1 MEDNKCF
8 VNPYN
13 FISLPNKKASAYT
26 DKDKHYGVIHYS
38 ITTKTP
44 LFIPNSSNDNAF
56 VCKESGHKSYDFF
69 SYTDLS
75 NENNVSGKYQ
85 EPVVPGSEMRG
96 LVRNVYETLTDSCMG
111 ILNDDYPVK
120 RIGVAFEP
128 GLLHIEEDGSLSLL
142 KADSFRIDD
151 DIYKPK
157 KIDKYKDGDLIY
169 FDTPKP
175 EGKVNGKIHSFDKN
189 KNNFNDHG
197 YVLKWGFFINRRM
210 KNAKNNYHA
219 FKLSG
224 GIVRNGLS
232 KNEIKNKM
240 NSIVTSYLEQPT
252 VKPDDAKAYE
262 AYKEQFELFLEGK
275 IEKYFPVNYSDK
287 VKGLLSITPA
297 TFSKEVSSKSVA
309 DYAGVF
315 APCEDEFC
323 PACDLFGKIGDNAKG
338 SRIRFS
344 DMYVE
349 KHDSNRSYY
358 VKDSVTI
365 ANLSSPKISNVDFY
379 LERPKNATFWTYDYY
394 VSSNNKVYAYT
405 GILRGRK
412 YYWHHHPEKVSFN
425 NVGRTKLNKTIRPVK
440 EGITFN
446 GELYFDGI
454 SRKQLNQ
461 LIYILN
467 TGKDGL
473 GYKLGMG
480 KPLGLGSVTCKVNA
494 VEERKIM
501 LKQSKVSYDV
511 ASYDYSNIT
520 YGNVGFSASVQK
532 EFEKIAGLNSVPKK
546 YDICYPKTTS
556 DYDHGFEWFQNNHG
570 GRSIPDSRKEMK
582 IKSALPKILDNDISL
597 PKTKMESRNN
607 NNSRNNNS
615 RINNFHDNGNRKRKN
630 WNN

>member
-1 MEDNKCF
+1 MKDNSRF

-13 FISLPNKKASAYT
+13 FISLPNKKAKAYL
-26 DKDKHYGVIHYS
+26 DEDKHYGVIHYS

-56 VCKESGHKSYDFF
+56 GCKETDHKSYDFF

-75 NENNVSGKYQ
+75 NEKNVSGKYQ

-96 LVRNVYETLTDSCMG
+96 LIRNVYETLTDSCMG

-120 RIGVAFEP
+120 RISVAFNP
-128 GLLHIEEDGSLSLL
+128 GLLRIEEDGSLSLL

-151 DIYKPK
+151 DIYNPK
-157 KIDKYKDGDLIY
+157 KIDRYKDGDLIY

-224 GIVRNGLS
+224 DIVRNGLS

-262 AYKEQFELFLEGK
+262 AYKKQFELFLEGK
-275 IEKYFPVNYSDK
+275 REKYFPVNYSDK

-315 APCEDEFC
+315 APCKDSLC

-349 KHDSNRSYY
+349 KHDSNKSYY
-358 VKDSVTI
+358 VKDFVTI
-365 ANLSSPKISNVDFY
+365 DNLSSPKISNVDFY

-394 VSSNNKVYAYT
+394 VSNNKVYAYT

-412 YYWHHHPEKVSFN
+412 YYWHHHPESVRFN
-425 NVGRTKLNKTIRPVK
+425 SNVEKTKLNKTIRPVK
-440 EGITFN
+440 EGVIFK

-454 SRKQLNQ
+454 SKKQLNQ

-473 GYKLGMG
+473 GLKLGMG
-480 KPLGLGSVTCKVNA
+480 KPLGLGIVTCSVSS
-494 VEERKIM
+494 VEERKIV
-501 LKQSKVSYDV
+501 LEDSQLNYGVS
-511 ASYDYSNIT
+511 SYDYSNVT
-520 YGNVGFSASVQK
+520 YESAGLSLYVKK
-532 EFEKIAGLNSVPKK
+532 EFEKIAGLKAVPKQ
-546 YDICYPKTTS
+546 YEICYPKTTS
-556 DYDHGFEWFQNNHG
+556 DNDHGFEWFQTNHNSKIA
-570 GRSIPDSRKEMK
+570 RSREEMK
-582 IKSALPKILDNDISL
+582 IKLALPKILDNDISL
-597 PKTKMESRNN
+597 PQTKVERKNR
-607 NNSRNNNS
+607 NNSRNNN
-615 RINNFHDNGNRKRKN
+615 FHNNGNRKYKN

>member
-1 MEDNKCF
+1 MTDSNRF

-13 FISLPNKKASAYT
+13 FISLPNKKAKAYL
-26 DKDKHYGVIHYS
+26 DEDKHYGVIHYS

-56 VCKESGHKSYDFF
+56 GCKEADHKSYDFF

-75 NENNVSGKYQ
+75 NEKNVSGKYQ

-96 LVRNVYETLTDSCMG
+96 LIRNVYETLTDSCMG

-120 RIGVAFEP
+120 RISVAFNP
-128 GLLHIEEDGSLSLL
+128 GLLRIEEDGSLSLL

-151 DIYKPK
+151 DIYNPK
-157 KIDKYKDGDLIY
+157 KIDRYKDGDLIY

-224 GIVRNGLS
+224 DIVRNGLS

-262 AYKEQFELFLEGK
+262 AYKKQFELFLEGK
-275 IEKYFPVNYSDK
+275 REKYFPVNYSDK

-315 APCEDEFC
+315 APCKDSLC

-349 KHDSNRSYY
+349 KHDSNKSYY
-358 VKDSVTI
+358 VKDFVTI
-365 ANLSSPKISNVDFY
+365 DNLSSPKISNVDFY

-394 VSSNNKVYAYT
+394 VSNNKVYAYT

-412 YYWHHHPEKVSFN
+412 YYWHHHPESVRFN
-425 NVGRTKLNKTIRPVK
+425 SNVEKTKLNKTIRPVK
-440 EGITFN
+440 EGVIFK

-454 SRKQLNQ
+454 SKKQLNQ

-473 GYKLGMG
+473 GLKLGMG
-480 KPLGLGSVTCKVNA
+480 KPLGLGSVTCSVSS
-494 VEERKIM
+494 VEERKIV
-501 LKQSKVSYDV
+501 LEDSQLNYGVS
-511 ASYDYSNIT
+511 SYDYSNVT
-520 YGNVGFSASVQK
+520 YESAGLSLYVKK
-532 EFEKIAGLNSVPKK
+532 EFEKIAGLKAVPKQ
-546 YDICYPKTTS
+546 YEICYPKTTS
-556 DYDHGFEWFQNNHG
+556 DNDHGFEWFQTNHNSKIA
-570 GRSIPDSRKEMK
+570 RSREEMK
-582 IKSALPKILDNDISL
+582 IKLALPKILDNDISL
-597 PKTKMESRNN
+597 PQTKVERKNR
-607 NNSRNNNS
+607 NNSRNNN
-615 RINNFHDNGNRKRKN
+615 FHNNGNRKYKN

>member
-1 MEDNKCF
+1 MADSNRF

-13 FISLPNKKASAYT
+13 FISLPNKKAKAYL
-26 DKDKHYGVIHYS
+26 DEDKHYGVIHYS

-56 VCKESGHKSYDFF
+56 GCKEADHKSYDFF

-75 NENNVSGKYQ
+75 NEKNVSGKYQ

-96 LVRNVYETLTDSCMG
+96 LIRNVYETLTDSCMG

-120 RIGVAFEP
+120 RISVAFNP
-128 GLLHIEEDGSLSLL
+128 GLLRIEEDGSLSLL

-151 DIYKPK
+151 DIYNPK
-157 KIDKYKDGDLIY
+157 KIDRYKDGDLIY

-224 GIVRNGLS
+224 DIVRNGLS

-240 NSIVTSYLEQPT
+240 NSIVTSYSEQPT

-262 AYKEQFELFLEGK
+262 AYKKQFELFLEGK
-275 IEKYFPVNYSDK
+275 REKYFPVNYSDK

-315 APCEDEFC
+315 APCKDSLC

-349 KHDSNRSYY
+349 KHDSNKSYY
-358 VKDSVTI
+358 VKDFVTI
-365 ANLSSPKISNVDFY
+365 DNLSSPKISNVDFY

-394 VSSNNKVYAYT
+394 VSNNKVYAYT

-412 YYWHHHPEKVSFN
+412 YYWHHHPESVRFN
-425 NVGRTKLNKTIRPVK
+425 SNVEKTKLNKTIRPVK
-440 EGITFN
+440 EGVTFK

-454 SRKQLNQ
+454 SKKQLNQ

-473 GYKLGMG
+473 GLKLGMG
-480 KPLGLGSVTCKVNA
+480 KPLGLGSVTCSVSS
-494 VEERKIM
+494 VEERKIV
-501 LKQSKVSYDV
+501 LEDSQLNYGVS
-511 ASYDYSNIT
+511 SYDYSNVT
-520 YGNVGFSASVQK
+520 YESAGLSLYVKK
-532 EFEKIAGLNSVPKK
+532 EFEKIAGLKAVPKQ
-546 YDICYPKTTS
+546 YEICYPKTTS
-556 DYDHGFEWFQNNHG
+556 DNDHGFEWFQTNHNSKIA
-570 GRSIPDSRKEMK
+570 RSREEMK
-582 IKSALPKILDNDISL
+582 IKLALPKILDNDISL
-597 PKTKMESRNN
+597 PQTKVERKNR
-607 NNSRNNNS
+607 NNSRNNN
-615 RINNFHDNGNRKRKN
+615 FHNNGNRKYKN

>member
-1 MEDNKCF
+1 MKDNSRF

-13 FISLPNKKASAYT
+13 FISLPEKKAHAYT

-56 VCKESGHKSYDFF
+56 ACKEMDHKSYDFF

-75 NENNVSGKYQ
+75 NEKNVSGKYY

-142 KADSFRIDD
+142 KAASFRIDD

-262 AYKEQFELFLEGK
+262 GYREQFELFLEGK
-275 IEKYFPVNYSDK
+275 REKYFPVNYSDK

-297 TFSKEVSSKSVA
+297 TFSKEVSSKNLA

-412 YYWHHHPEKVSFN
+412 YYWHHHPESVRFN
-425 NVGRTKLNKTIRPVK
+425 SNVEKTKLNKTIRPVK

-454 SRKQLNQ
+454 SKKQLNQ

-520 YGNVGFSASVQK
+520 YVNVGFSASVQK
-532 EFEKIAGLNSVPKK
+532 EFEKIAGLNSVPKQ
-546 YDICYPKTTS
+546 YEICYPKTIG
-556 DYDHGFEWFQNNHG
+556 DDDHGFEWFQDNHA
-570 GRSIPDSRKEMK
+570 RQMPKKHFDMK
-582 IKSALPKILDNDISL
+582 IQYALPNILDSDISL
-597 PKTKMESRNN
+597 PEYIYVPEKEKRNN
-607 NNSRNNNS
+607 NR
-615 RINNFHDNGNRKRKN
+615 GNRNRN
-630 WNN
+630 RRN

>member
-1 MEDNKCF
+1 MADSNRF

-13 FISLPNKKASAYT
+13 FISLPNKKAKAYL
-26 DKDKHYGVIHYS
+26 DEDKHYGVIHYS

-44 LFIPNSSNDNAF
+44 LFIPNSSNDKAF
-56 VCKESGHKSYDFF
+56 GCKEADHKSYDFF

-75 NENNVSGKYQ
+75 NEKNVSGKYQ

-96 LVRNVYETLTDSCMG
+96 LIRNVYETLTDSCMG

-120 RIGVAFEP
+120 RISVAFNP
-128 GLLHIEEDGSLSLL
+128 GLLRIEEDGSLSLL

-151 DIYKPK
+151 DIYNPK
-157 KIDKYKDGDLIY
+157 KIDRYKDGDLIY

-224 GIVRNGLS
+224 DIVRNGLS

-262 AYKEQFELFLEGK
+262 AYKKQFELFLEGK
-275 IEKYFPVNYSDK
+275 REKYFPVNYSDK

-315 APCEDEFC
+315 APCKDSLC

-349 KHDSNRSYY
+349 KHDSNKSYY
-358 VKDSVTI
+358 VKDFVTI
-365 ANLSSPKISNVDFY
+365 DNLSSPKISNVDFY

-394 VSSNNKVYAYT
+394 VSNNKVYAYT

-412 YYWHHHPEKVSFN
+412 YYWHHHPESVRFN
-425 NVGRTKLNKTIRPVK
+425 SNVEKTKLNKTIRPVK
-440 EGITFN
+440 EGVTFK

-454 SRKQLNQ
+454 SKKQLNQ

-467 TGKDGL
+467 MGKDGL
-473 GYKLGMG
+473 GLKLGMG
-480 KPLGLGSVTCKVNA
+480 KPLGLGSVTCSVSS
-494 VEERKIM
+494 VEERKIV
-501 LKQSKVSYDV
+501 LEDSQLNYGVS
-511 ASYDYSNIT
+511 SYDYSNVT
-520 YGNVGFSASVQK
+520 YESAGLSLYVKK
-532 EFEKIAGLNSVPKK
+532 EFEKIAGLKAVPKQ
-546 YDICYPKTTS
+546 YEICYPKTTS
-556 DYDHGFEWFQNNHG
+556 DNDHGFEWFQTNHNSKIA
-570 GRSIPDSRKEMK
+570 RSREEMK
-582 IKSALPKILDNDISL
+582 IKLALPKILDNDISL
-597 PKTKMESRNN
+597 PQTKVERKNR
-607 NNSRNNNS
+607 NNSRNNN
-615 RINNFHDNGNRKRKN
+615 FHNNGNRKYKN

>member
-1 MEDNKCF
+1 MKDNSRF

-13 FISLPNKKASAYT
+13 FISLPNKKAKAYL
-26 DKDKHYGVIHYS
+26 DEDKHYGVIHYS
-38 ITTKTP
+38 ITTKTH

-56 VCKESGHKSYDFF
+56 GCKEADHKSYDFF

-75 NENNVSGKYQ
+75 NEKNVSGKYQ

-96 LVRNVYETLTDSCMG
+96 LIRNVYETLTDSCMG

-120 RIGVAFEP
+120 RISVAFNP
-128 GLLHIEEDGSLSLL
+128 GLLRIEEDGSLSLL

-151 DIYKPK
+151 DIYNPK
-157 KIDKYKDGDLIY
+157 KIDRYKDGDLIY

-224 GIVRNGLS
+224 DIVRNGLS

-262 AYKEQFELFLEGK
+262 AYKKQFELFLEGK
-275 IEKYFPVNYSDK
+275 REKYFPVNYSDK

-315 APCEDEFC
+315 APCKDSLC

-349 KHDSNRSYY
+349 KHDSNKSYY
-358 VKDSVTI
+358 VKDFVTI
-365 ANLSSPKISNVDFY
+365 DNLSSPKISNVDFY

-394 VSSNNKVYAYT
+394 VSNNKVYAYT

-412 YYWHHHPEKVSFN
+412 YYWHHHPESVRFN
-425 NVGRTKLNKTIRPVK
+425 SNVEKTKLNKTIRPVK
-440 EGITFN
+440 EGVIFK

-454 SRKQLNQ
+454 SKKQLNQ

-473 GYKLGMG
+473 GLKLGMG
-480 KPLGLGSVTCKVNA
+480 KPLGLGSVTCSVSS
-494 VEERKIM
+494 VEERKIV
-501 LKQSKVSYDV
+501 LEDSQLNYGVS
-511 ASYDYSNIT
+511 SYDYSNVT
-520 YGNVGFSASVQK
+520 YESAGLSLYVKK
-532 EFEKIAGLNSVPKK
+532 EFEKIAGLKAVPKQ
-546 YDICYPKTTS
+546 YEICYPKTTS
-556 DYDHGFEWFQNNHG
+556 DNDHGFEWFQTNHNSKIA
-570 GRSIPDSRKEMK
+570 RSREEMK
-582 IKSALPKILDNDISL
+582 IKLALPKILDNDISL
-597 PKTKMESRNN
+597 PQTKVERKNR
-607 NNSRNNNS
+607 NNSRNNN
-615 RINNFHDNGNRKRKN
+615 FHNNGNRKYKN

>member
-1 MEDNKCF
+1 MKDNSRF

-13 FISLPNKKASAYT
+13 FISLPEKKASAYT

-275 IEKYFPVNYSDK
+275 REKYFPVNYSDK

-349 KHDSNRSYY
+349 KHDSNKSYY

-412 YYWHHHPEKVSFN
+412 YYWHHHPEDVSFN
-425 NVGRTKLNKTIRPVK
+425 NLRRTNLNKTIRPVK
-440 EGITFN
+440 GGITFN

-511 ASYDYSNIT
+511 SSYDYSKLT
-520 YGNVGFSASVQK
+520 YGNVGFSISVQK
-532 EFEKIAGLNSVPKK
+532 EFEKITGLNSVPKQ
-546 YDICYPKTTS
+546 YEICYPKTTS
-556 DYDHGFEWFQNNHG
+556 DDDHGFEWFQTNHNSKIA
-570 GRSIPDSRKEMK
+570 RSREEMM
-582 IKSALPKILDNDISL
+582 IKMSLPKILDKDIWL
-597 PKTKMESRNN
+597 LQTKKPSRNN
-607 NNSRNNNS
+607 RDSSNNNQK
-615 RINNFHDNGNRKRKN
+615 HKKKK
-630 WNN
+630 

>member
-1 MEDNKCF
+1 MADSNRF

-13 FISLPNKKASAYT
+13 FISLPNKKAKAYL
-26 DKDKHYGVIHYS
+26 DEDKHYGVIHYS

-44 LFIPNSSNDNAF
+44 LFIPNSSNDKAF
-56 VCKESGHKSYDFF
+56 GCKEADHKSYDFF

-75 NENNVSGKYQ
+75 NEKNVSGKYQ

-96 LVRNVYETLTDSCMG
+96 LIRNVYETLTDSCMG

-120 RIGVAFEP
+120 RISVAFNP
-128 GLLHIEEDGSLSLL
+128 GLLRIEEDGSLSLL

-151 DIYKPK
+151 DIYNPK
-157 KIDKYKDGDLIY
+157 KIDRYKDGDLIY

-224 GIVRNGLS
+224 DIVRNGLS

-262 AYKEQFELFLEGK
+262 AYKKQFELFLEGK
-275 IEKYFPVNYSDK
+275 REKYFPVNYSDK

-315 APCEDEFC
+315 APCKDSLC

-349 KHDSNRSYY
+349 KHDSNKSYY
-358 VKDSVTI
+358 VKDFVTI
-365 ANLSSPKISNVDFY
+365 DNLSSPKISNVDFY

-394 VSSNNKVYAYT
+394 VSNNKVYAYT

-412 YYWHHHPEKVSFN
+412 YYWHHHPESVRFN
-425 NVGRTKLNKTIRPVK
+425 SNVEKTKLNKTIRPVK
-440 EGITFN
+440 EGVTFK

-454 SRKQLNQ
+454 SKKQLNQ

-473 GYKLGMG
+473 GLKLGMG
-480 KPLGLGSVTCKVNA
+480 KPLGLGSVTCSVSS
-494 VEERKIM
+494 VEERKIV
-501 LKQSKVSYDV
+501 LEDSQLNYGVS
-511 ASYDYSNIT
+511 SYDYSNVT
-520 YGNVGFSASVQK
+520 YESAGLSLYVKK
-532 EFEKIAGLNSVPKK
+532 EFEKIAGLKAVPKQ
-546 YDICYPKTTS
+546 YEICYPKTTS
-556 DYDHGFEWFQNNHG
+556 DNDHGFEWFQTNHNSKIA
-570 GRSIPDSRKEMK
+570 RSREEMK
-582 IKSALPKILDNDISL
+582 IKLALPKILDNDISL
-597 PKTKMESRNN
+597 PQTKVERKNR
-607 NNSRNNNS
+607 NNSRNNN
-615 RINNFHDNGNRKRKN
+615 FHNNGNRKYKN

>member
-1 MEDNKCF
+1 MKDNSRF

-13 FISLPNKKASAYT
+13 FISLPNKKAKAYL
-26 DKDKHYGVIHYS
+26 DEDKHYGVIHYS

-56 VCKESGHKSYDFF
+56 GCKEADHKSYDFF

-75 NENNVSGKYQ
+75 NEKNVSGKYQ

-96 LVRNVYETLTDSCMG
+96 LIRNVYETLTDSCMG

-120 RIGVAFEP
+120 RISVAFNP
-128 GLLHIEEDGSLSLL
+128 GLLRIEEDGSLSLL

-151 DIYKPK
+151 DIYNPK
-157 KIDKYKDGDLIY
+157 KIDRYKDGDLIY

-224 GIVRNGLS
+224 DIVRNGLS

-262 AYKEQFELFLEGK
+262 AYKKQFELFLEGK
-275 IEKYFPVNYSDK
+275 REKYFPVNYSDK

-315 APCEDEFC
+315 APCKDSLC

-349 KHDSNRSYY
+349 KHDSNKSYY

-365 ANLSSPKISNVDFY
+365 DNLSSPKISNVDFY

-394 VSSNNKVYAYT
+394 VSNNKVYAYT

-412 YYWHHHPEKVSFN
+412 YYWHHHPECVRFN
-425 NVGRTKLNKTIRPVK
+425 SNVEKTKLNKTIRPIK
-440 EGITFN
+440 EEVTFK

-454 SRKQLNQ
+454 SKKQLNQ

-467 TGKDGL
+467 MGKDGL
-473 GYKLGMG
+473 GLKLGMG
-480 KPLGLGSVTCKVNA
+480 KPLGLGSVTCSVSS
-494 VEERKIM
+494 VEERKIV
-501 LKQSKVSYDV
+501 LEDSQLNYGVS
-511 ASYDYSNIT
+511 SYDYSNVT
-520 YGNVGFSASVQK
+520 YESAGLSLYVKK
-532 EFEKIAGLNSVPKK
+532 EFEKIAGLKAVPKQ
-546 YDICYPKTTS
+546 YEICYPKTTS
-556 DYDHGFEWFQNNHG
+556 DNDHGFEWFQTNHNSKIA
-570 GRSIPDSRKEMK
+570 RSREEMK
-582 IKSALPKILDNDISL
+582 IKLALPKILGNDISL
-597 PKTKMESRNN
+597 PQTKVERKNRNNFRNN
-607 NNSRNNNS
+607 N
-615 RINNFHDNGNRKRKN
+615 FHNNGNRKYKD

>member
-1 MEDNKCF
+1 M
-8 VNPYN
+8 
-13 FISLPNKKASAYT
+13 KK
-26 DKDKHYGVIHYS
+26 
-38 ITTKTP
+38 
-44 LFIPNSSNDNAF
+44 
-56 VCKESGHKSYDFF
+56 
-69 SYTDLS
+69 
-75 NENNVSGKYQ
+75 NVSGKYQ

-96 LVRNVYETLTDSCMG
+96 LIRNVYETLTDSCMG

-120 RIGVAFEP
+120 RISVAFNP
-128 GLLHIEEDGSLSLL
+128 GLLRIEEDGSLSLL

-151 DIYKPK
+151 DIYNPK
-157 KIDKYKDGDLIY
+157 KIDRYKDGDLIY

-224 GIVRNGLS
+224 DIVRNGLS

-262 AYKEQFELFLEGK
+262 AYKKQFELFLEGK
-275 IEKYFPVNYSDK
+275 REKYFPVNYSDK

-315 APCEDEFC
+315 APCKDSLC

-349 KHDSNRSYY
+349 KHDSNKSYY

-365 ANLSSPKISNVDFY
+365 DNLSSPKISNVDFY

-394 VSSNNKVYAYT
+394 VSNNKVYAYT

-412 YYWHHHPEKVSFN
+412 YYWHHHPECVRFN
-425 NVGRTKLNKTIRPVK
+425 SNVEKTKLNKTIRPIK
-440 EGITFN
+440 EEVTFK

-454 SRKQLNQ
+454 SKKQLNQ

-467 TGKDGL
+467 MGKDGL
-473 GYKLGMG
+473 GLKLGMG
-480 KPLGLGSVTCKVNA
+480 KPLGLGSVTCSVSS
-494 VEERKIM
+494 VEERKIV
-501 LKQSKVSYDV
+501 LEDSQLNYGVS
-511 ASYDYSNIT
+511 SYDYSNVT
-520 YGNVGFSASVQK
+520 YESAGLSLYVKK
-532 EFEKIAGLNSVPKK
+532 EFEKIAGLKAVPKQ
-546 YDICYPKTTS
+546 YEICYPKTTS
-556 DYDHGFEWFQNNHG
+556 DNDHGFEWFQTNHNSKIA
-570 GRSIPDSRKEMK
+570 RSREEMK
-582 IKSALPKILDNDISL
+582 IKLALPKILDNDISL
-597 PKTKMESRNN
+597 PQTKVERKNRNNFRNN
-607 NNSRNNNS
+607 N
-615 RINNFHDNGNRKRKN
+615 FHNNGNRKYKD

>member
-275 IEKYFPVNYSDK
+275 REKYFPVNYSDK

-349 KHDSNRSYY
+349 KHDSNKSYY

-379 LERPKNATFWTYDYY
+379 LERPKNAKFWTYDYY

-556 DYDHGFEWFQNNHG
+556 DDDHGFEWFQTNHNSKIA
-570 GRSIPDSRKEMK
+570 RSREEMM
-582 IKSALPKILDNDISL
+582 IKMSLPKILNKDISL
-597 PKTKMESRNN
+597 PQTKKPSRNN
-607 NNSRNNNS
+607 RHSSNNNQ
-615 RINNFHDNGNRKRKN
+615 KYKKKK
-630 WNN
+630 

>member
-1 MEDNKCF
+1 MEDNKRF

-26 DKDKHYGVIHYS
+26 DKDKHYGVIRYS

-128 GLLHIEEDGSLSLL
+128 GLLHIEEDGSLSLV
-142 KADSFRIDD
+142 KATSIQVNADQCDKKKVKDGQKIYFGTPQSVGRGQKRINGFSVKQGEGKNSGYV
-151 DIYKPK
+151 IRWAFFGNSNAPNAKRYYHVFKPK
-157 KIDKYKDGDLIY
+157 D
-169 FDTPKP
+169 P
-175 EGKVNGKIHSFDKN
+175 VVKN
-189 KNNFNDHG
+189 D
-197 YVLKWGFFINRRM
+197 
-210 KNAKNNYHA
+210 
-219 FKLSG
+219 
-224 GIVRNGLS
+224 LS
-232 KNEIKNKM
+232 KNEIKDKM
-240 NSIVTSYLEQPT
+240 NSILTSYLEQPT
-252 VKPDDAKAYE
+252 LKSREDDAKAYE
-262 AYKEQFELFLEGK
+262 AYKESFNLFFENNE
-275 IEKYFPVNYSDK
+275 EKFFPVNFYSDNK
-287 VKGLLSITPA
+287 KGLLSIAPA
-297 TFSKEVSSKSVA
+297 TFSKEVSSKSLV

-315 APCEDEFC
+315 APCEEELC

-344 DMYVE
+344 DMYVN
-349 KHDSNRSYY
+349 KTNSNEFYY
-358 VKDSVTI
+358 KGNCVTI

-379 LERPKNATFWTYDYY
+379 LVKPKNADFWTYDYY
-394 VSSNNKVYAYT
+394 VSNKKVYAYT
-405 GILRGRK
+405 GTLRGRK
-412 YYWHHHPEKVSFN
+412 YYWHYYPEDVNFN
-425 NVGRTKLNKTIRPVK
+425 KARRTNLNKTIRPVK

-501 LKQSKVSYDV
+501 FKQSKVSYDV
-511 ASYDYSNIT
+511 SSYDYSHIT
-520 YGNVGFSASVQK
+520 YESAGLSPSVKK

-546 YDICYPKTTS
+546 YKICYPKTTS
-556 DYDHGFEWFQNNHG
+556 DNDHGFEWFQNNHG
-570 GRSIPDSRKEMK
+570 GRKMPDSREEMQ
-582 IKSALPKILDNDISL
+582 IKRALPKILDNDISL
-597 PKTKMESRNN
+597 PQTANGSKYNGYSYNN
-607 NNSRNNNS
+607 NK
-615 RINNFHDNGNRKRKN
+615 NFQKKNGENVWKF
-630 WNN
+630 

>member
-1 MEDNKCF
+1 MKDNSRF

-13 FISLPNKKASAYT
+13 FISLPNKKAKAYL
-26 DKDKHYGVIHYS
+26 DEDKHYGVIHYS

-56 VCKESGHKSYDFF
+56 GCKEADHKSYDFF

-75 NENNVSGKYQ
+75 NEKNVSGKYQ

-96 LVRNVYETLTDSCMG
+96 LIRNVYETLTDSCMG

-120 RIGVAFEP
+120 RISVAFNP
-128 GLLHIEEDGSLSLL
+128 GLLRIEEDGSLSLL

-151 DIYKPK
+151 DIYNPK
-157 KIDKYKDGDLIY
+157 KIDRYKDGDLIY

-224 GIVRNGLS
+224 DIVRNGLS

-262 AYKEQFELFLEGK
+262 AYKKQFELFLEGK
-275 IEKYFPVNYSDK
+275 REKYFPVNYSDK

-315 APCEDEFC
+315 APCKDSLC

-349 KHDSNRSYY
+349 KHDSNKSYY
-358 VKDSVTI
+358 VKDFVTI
-365 ANLSSPKISNVDFY
+365 DNLSSPKISNVDFY

-394 VSSNNKVYAYT
+394 VSNNKVYAYT

-412 YYWHHHPEKVSFN
+412 YYWHHHPESVRFN
-425 NVGRTKLNKTIRPVK
+425 SNVEKTKLNKTIRPVK
-440 EGITFN
+440 EGVTFK

-454 SRKQLNQ
+454 SKKQLNQ

-473 GYKLGMG
+473 GFKLGMG
-480 KPLGLGSVTCKVNA
+480 KPLGLGSVTCSVSS
-494 VEERKIM
+494 VEERKIV
-501 LKQSKVSYDV
+501 LEDSQLNYGVS
-511 ASYDYSNIT
+511 SYDYSNVT
-520 YGNVGFSASVQK
+520 YESAGLSLYVKK
-532 EFEKIAGLNSVPKK
+532 EFEKIAGLKAVPKQ
-546 YDICYPKTTS
+546 YEICYPKTTS
-556 DYDHGFEWFQNNHG
+556 DNDHGFEWFQTNHNSKIA
-570 GRSIPDSRKEMK
+570 RSREEMK
-582 IKSALPKILDNDISL
+582 IKLALPKILDNDISL
-597 PKTKMESRNN
+597 PQTKVERKNR
-607 NNSRNNNS
+607 NNSRNNN
-615 RINNFHDNGNRKRKN
+615 FHNNGNRKYKN

>member
-1 MEDNKCF
+1 MEDNKRF
-8 VNPYN
+8 VNTYN

-26 DKDKHYGVIHYS
+26 DKDKHYGVIRYS

-175 EGKVNGKIHSFDKN
+175 EGKVMGKIHSFDKN

-224 GIVRNGLS
+224 GKVRDGLS

-262 AYKEQFELFLEGK
+262 GYREQFELFLEGK
-275 IEKYFPVNYSDK
+275 REKYFPVNYSDK
-287 VKGLLSITPA
+287 VNGLLSITPA
-297 TFSKEVSSKSVA
+297 TFSKEVSSKSLA

-315 APCEDEFC
+315 APCKDSLC
-323 PACDLFGKIGDNAKG
+323 PACDLFGKLGDNAKG

-349 KHDSNRSYY
+349 KHDSNKSYY

-379 LERPKNATFWTYDYY
+379 LERLKNATFWTYDYY
-394 VSSNNKVYAYT
+394 VLNNKVYAYT

-440 EGITFN
+440 EGITFI

-570 GRSIPDSRKEMK
+570 GRSIPDSREEMK
-582 IKSALPKILDNDISL
+582 IKLALPKILDNDISL
-597 PKTKMESRNN
+597 PQTKVERKNRNN
-607 NNSRNNNS
+607 SHN
-615 RINNFHDNGNRKRKN
+615 NNFHDNGNRKRKN
-630 WNN
+630 RNN

>member
-1 MEDNKCF
+1 MEDNKHF

-26 DKDKHYGVIHYS
+26 DQDKHYGVIRYS

-44 LFIPNSSNDNAF
+44 LFIPNSSKDNAF
-56 VCKESGHKSYDFF
+56 ACKESGHKSYDFF

-75 NENNVSGKYQ
+75 NEKNVSGKYQ

-128 GLLHIEEDGSLSLL
+128 GLLHFEEDGSLSLV
-142 KADSFRIDD
+142 KATTIQVDADQCQEKEIKNGQKIYYGTPQSVGRGQKRIDGFST
-151 DIYKPK
+151 
-157 KIDKYKDGDLIY
+157 KY
-169 FDTPKP
+169 
-175 EGKVNGKIHSFDKN
+175 VNGKRS
-189 KNNFNDHG
+189 G
-197 YVLKWGFFINRRM
+197 YVIRWGFG
-210 KNAKNNYHA
+210 AKKHFYHVFESQTSIAVNNLNSKEVLSKMESIITSYMEQPVVKQDNEEAYNDYFEA
-219 FKLSG
+219 FKL
-224 GIVRNGLS
+224 
-232 KNEIKNKM
+232 
-240 NSIVTSYLEQPT
+240 
-252 VKPDDAKAYE
+252 
-262 AYKEQFELFLEGK
+262 FLNRRKG
-275 IEKYFPVNYSDK
+275 YFPVNYSDK
-287 VKGLLSITPA
+287 VNGLLSITPA

-315 APCEDEFC
+315 APCKDSLC

-349 KHDSNRSYY
+349 KLDSNKSYY

-394 VSSNNKVYAYT
+394 VSNNKVYAYT
-405 GILRGRK
+405 GVLRGRK
-412 YYWHHHPEKVSFN
+412 YYWHHHSENVSFN

-454 SRKQLNQ
+454 SSKQLNQ

-520 YGNVGFSASVQK
+520 YGNVGFSALVQK
-532 EFEKIAGLNSVPKK
+532 EFEKIAGVNSVHKK

-570 GRSIPDSRKEMK
+570 GRSIPDGREEMK
-582 IKSALPKILDNDISL
+582 IKRALPKILDNDISL
-597 PKTKMESRNN
+597 PQTKVERKNG
-607 NNSRNNNS
+607 NNSRN
-615 RINNFHDNGNRKRKN
+615 NNFHDNGNRKRKN

>member
-1 MEDNKCF
+1 MKDNSRF

-13 FISLPNKKASAYT
+13 FISLPNKKAKAYL
-26 DKDKHYGVIHYS
+26 DEDKHYGVIHYS

-56 VCKESGHKSYDFF
+56 GCKEADHKSYDFF

-75 NENNVSGKYQ
+75 NEKNVSGKYQ

-96 LVRNVYETLTDSCMG
+96 LIRNVYETLTDSCMG

-120 RIGVAFEP
+120 RISVAFNP
-128 GLLHIEEDGSLSLL
+128 GLLRIEEDGSLSLL

-151 DIYKPK
+151 DIYNPK
-157 KIDKYKDGDLIY
+157 KIDRYKDGDLIY
-169 FDTPKP
+169 FDTPKQ

-224 GIVRNGLS
+224 DIVRNGLS

-262 AYKEQFELFLEGK
+262 AYKKQFELFLEGK
-275 IEKYFPVNYSDK
+275 REKYFPVNYSDK

-315 APCEDEFC
+315 APCKDSLC

-349 KHDSNRSYY
+349 KHDSNKSYY
-358 VKDSVTI
+358 VKDFVTI
-365 ANLSSPKISNVDFY
+365 DNLSSPKISNVDFY

-394 VSSNNKVYAYT
+394 VSNNKVYAYT

-412 YYWHHHPEKVSFN
+412 YYWHHHPESVRFN
-425 NVGRTKLNKTIRPVK
+425 SNVEKTKLNKTIRPVK
-440 EGITFN
+440 EGVIFK

-454 SRKQLNQ
+454 SKKQLNQ

-473 GYKLGMG
+473 GLKLGMG
-480 KPLGLGSVTCKVNA
+480 KPLGLGSVTCSVSS
-494 VEERKIM
+494 VEERKIV
-501 LKQSKVSYDV
+501 LEDSQLNYGVS
-511 ASYDYSNIT
+511 SYDYSNVT
-520 YGNVGFSASVQK
+520 YESAGLSLYVKK
-532 EFEKIAGLNSVPKK
+532 EFEKIAGLKAVPKQ
-546 YDICYPKTTS
+546 YEICYPKTTS
-556 DYDHGFEWFQNNHG
+556 DNDHGFEWFQTNHNSKIA
-570 GRSIPDSRKEMK
+570 RSREEMK
-582 IKSALPKILDNDISL
+582 IKLALPKILDNDISL
-597 PKTKMESRNN
+597 PQTKVERKNR
-607 NNSRNNNS
+607 NNSRNNN
-615 RINNFHDNGNRKRKN
+615 FHNNGNRKYKN

>member
-1 MEDNKCF
+1 
-8 VNPYN
+8 
-13 FISLPNKKASAYT
+13 
-26 DKDKHYGVIHYS
+26 
-38 ITTKTP
+38 
-44 LFIPNSSNDNAF
+44 
-56 VCKESGHKSYDFF
+56 
-69 SYTDLS
+69 
-75 NENNVSGKYQ
+75 
-85 EPVVPGSEMRG
+85 
-96 LVRNVYETLTDSCMG
+96 MG

-120 RIGVAFEP
+120 RISVAFNP
-128 GLLHIEEDGSLSLL
+128 GLLRIEEDGSLSLL

-151 DIYKPK
+151 DIYNPK
-157 KIDKYKDGDLIY
+157 KIDRYKDGDLIY

-224 GIVRNGLS
+224 DIVRNGLS

-262 AYKEQFELFLEGK
+262 AYKKQFELFLEGK
-275 IEKYFPVNYSDK
+275 REKYFPVNYSDK

-315 APCEDEFC
+315 APCKDSLC

-349 KHDSNRSYY
+349 KHDSNKSYY
-358 VKDSVTI
+358 VKDFVTI
-365 ANLSSPKISNVDFY
+365 DNLSSPKISNVDFY

-394 VSSNNKVYAYT
+394 VSNNKVYAYT

-412 YYWHHHPEKVSFN
+412 YYWHHHPESVRFN
-425 NVGRTKLNKTIRPVK
+425 SNVEKTKLNKTIRPVK
-440 EGITFN
+440 EGVIFK

-454 SRKQLNQ
+454 SKKQLNQ

-473 GYKLGMG
+473 GLKLGMG
-480 KPLGLGSVTCKVNA
+480 KPLGLGSVTCSVSS
-494 VEERKIM
+494 VEERKIV
-501 LKQSKVSYDV
+501 LEDSQLNYGVS
-511 ASYDYSNIT
+511 SYDYSNVT
-520 YGNVGFSASVQK
+520 YESAGLSLYVKK
-532 EFEKIAGLNSVPKK
+532 EFEKIAGLKAVPKQ
-546 YDICYPKTTS
+546 YEICYPKTTS
-556 DYDHGFEWFQNNHG
+556 DNDHGFEWFQTNHNSKIA
-570 GRSIPDSRKEMK
+570 RSREEMK
-582 IKSALPKILDNDISL
+582 IKLALPKILDNDISL
-597 PKTKMESRNN
+597 PQTKVERKNR
-607 NNSRNNNS
+607 NNSRNNN
-615 RINNFHDNGNRKRKN
+615 FHNNGNRKYKN

>member
-26 DKDKHYGVIHYS
+26 DKDKHYGVIRYS

-275 IEKYFPVNYSDK
+275 REKYFPVNYSDK
-287 VKGLLSITPA
+287 VNGLLSITPA

-349 KHDSNRSYY
+349 KHDSNKSYY

-511 ASYDYSNIT
+511 SSYDYSKLT
-520 YGNVGFSASVQK
+520 YGNVGFSISVQK
-532 EFEKIAGLNSVPKK
+532 EFEKITGLNSIPKQ
-546 YDICYPKTTS
+546 YEICYPKTTS
-556 DYDHGFEWFQNNHG
+556 DDDHGFEWFQTNHNSKIA
-570 GRSIPDSRKEMK
+570 RSREEMT
-582 IKSALPKILDNDISL
+582 IKMSLPKILDKDIWL
-597 PKTKMESRNN
+597 PQTKKPSRNN
-607 NNSRNNNS
+607 RHSSNNNQ
-615 RINNFHDNGNRKRKN
+615 KYKKKK
-630 WNN
+630 

>member
-1 MEDNKCF
+1 MKDNSRF

-13 FISLPNKKASAYT
+13 FISLPNKKAKAYL
-26 DKDKHYGVIHYS
+26 DEDKHYGVIHYS

-56 VCKESGHKSYDFF
+56 GCKEADHKSYDFF

-75 NENNVSGKYQ
+75 NEKNVSGKYQ

-96 LVRNVYETLTDSCMG
+96 LIRNVYETLTDSCMG

-120 RIGVAFEP
+120 RISVAFNP
-128 GLLHIEEDGSLSLL
+128 GLLRIEEDGSLSLL

-151 DIYKPK
+151 DIYNPK
-157 KIDKYKDGDLIY
+157 KIDRYKDGDLIY

-224 GIVRNGLS
+224 DIVRNGLS

-262 AYKEQFELFLEGK
+262 AYKKQFELFLEGK
-275 IEKYFPVNYSDK
+275 REKYFPVNYSDK

-315 APCEDEFC
+315 APCKDSLC

-349 KHDSNRSYY
+349 KHDSNKSYY
-358 VKDSVTI
+358 VKDFVTI
-365 ANLSSPKISNVDFY
+365 DNLSSPKISNVDFY

-394 VSSNNKVYAYT
+394 VSNNKVYAYT

-412 YYWHHHPEKVSFN
+412 YYWHHHPESVRFN
-425 NVGRTKLNKTIRPVK
+425 SNVEKTKLNKTIRPIK
-440 EGITFN
+440 EGVIFK

-454 SRKQLNQ
+454 SKKQLNQ

-473 GYKLGMG
+473 GLKLGMG
-480 KPLGLGSVTCKVNA
+480 KPLGLGSVTCSVSS
-494 VEERKIM
+494 VEERKIV
-501 LKQSKVSYDV
+501 LEDSQLNYGVS
-511 ASYDYSNIT
+511 SYDYSNVT
-520 YGNVGFSASVQK
+520 YESAGLSLYVKK
-532 EFEKIAGLNSVPKK
+532 EFEKIEGLKAVPKQ
-546 YDICYPKTTS
+546 YEICYPKTTS
-556 DYDHGFEWFQNNHG
+556 DNDHGFEWFQTNHNSKIA
-570 GRSIPDSRKEMK
+570 RSREEMK
-582 IKSALPKILDNDISL
+582 IKLALPKILDNDISL
-597 PKTKMESRNN
+597 PQTKVERKNR
-607 NNSRNNNS
+607 NNSRNNN
-615 RINNFHDNGNRKRKN
+615 FHNNGNRKYKN

>member
-1 MEDNKCF
+1 MADSNRF

-13 FISLPNKKASAYT
+13 FISLPNKKAKAYL
-26 DKDKHYGVIHYS
+26 DEDKHYGVIHYS

-44 LFIPNSSNDNAF
+44 LFIPNSSNDNVFA
-56 VCKESGHKSYDFF
+56 CKEADHKSYDFF

-75 NENNVSGKYQ
+75 NEKNVSGKYY

-120 RIGVAFEP
+120 RISVAFNP
-128 GLLHIEEDGSLSLL
+128 GLLRIEEDGSLSLL

-151 DIYKPK
+151 DIYNPK
-157 KIDKYKDGDLIY
+157 KIDRYKDGDLIY

-224 GIVRNGLS
+224 DIVRNGLS

-262 AYKEQFELFLEGK
+262 AYKKQFELFLEGK
-275 IEKYFPVNYSDK
+275 REKYFPVNYSDK

-315 APCEDEFC
+315 APCKDSLC

-349 KHDSNRSYY
+349 KHDSNKSYY
-358 VKDSVTI
+358 VKDFVTI
-365 ANLSSPKISNVDFY
+365 DNLSSPKISNVDFY

-394 VSSNNKVYAYT
+394 VSNNKVYAYT

-412 YYWHHHPEKVSFN
+412 YYWHHHPESVRFN
-425 NVGRTKLNKTIRPVK
+425 SNVEKTKLNKTIRPVK
-440 EGITFN
+440 EGVTFK

-454 SRKQLNQ
+454 SKKQLNQ

-473 GYKLGMG
+473 GLKLGMG
-480 KPLGLGSVTCKVNA
+480 KPLGLGSVTCSVSS
-494 VEERKIM
+494 VEERKIV
-501 LKQSKVSYDV
+501 LEDSQLNYGVS
-511 ASYDYSNIT
+511 SYDYSNVT
-520 YGNVGFSASVQK
+520 YESAGLSLYVKK
-532 EFEKIAGLNSVPKK
+532 EFEKIAGLKAVPKQ
-546 YDICYPKTTS
+546 YEICYPKTTS
-556 DYDHGFEWFQNNHG
+556 DNDHGFEWFQTNHNSKIA
-570 GRSIPDSRKEMK
+570 RSREEMK
-582 IKSALPKILDNDISL
+582 IKLALPKILDNDISL
-597 PKTKMESRNN
+597 PQTKVERKNR
-607 NNSRNNNS
+607 NNSRNNN
-615 RINNFHDNGNRKRKN
+615 FHNNGNRKYKN

>member
-1 MEDNKCF
+1 MKDNSRF

-13 FISLPNKKASAYT
+13 FISLPNKKAKAYL
-26 DKDKHYGVIHYS
+26 DEDKHYGVIHYS

-56 VCKESGHKSYDFF
+56 GCKETDHKSYDFF

-75 NENNVSGKYQ
+75 NEKNVSGKYQ

-120 RIGVAFEP
+120 RISVAFNP
-128 GLLHIEEDGSLSLL
+128 GLLRIEEDGSLSLL

-151 DIYKPK
+151 DIYNPK
-157 KIDKYKDGDLIY
+157 KIDRYKDGDLIY

-224 GIVRNGLS
+224 DIVRNGLS

-262 AYKEQFELFLEGK
+262 AYKKQFELFLEGK
-275 IEKYFPVNYSDK
+275 REKYFPVNYSDK

-315 APCEDEFC
+315 APCKDSLC

-349 KHDSNRSYY
+349 KHDSNKSYY
-358 VKDSVTI
+358 VKDSITI
-365 ANLSSPKISNVDFY
+365 DNLSSPKISNVDFY

-394 VSSNNKVYAYT
+394 VSNNKVYAYT

-412 YYWHHHPEKVSFN
+412 YYWHHHPESISFN
-425 NVGRTKLNKTIRPVK
+425 NVERTKLNKTIRPIK

-454 SRKQLNQ
+454 SKKQLNQ

-473 GYKLGMG
+473 GLKLGMG
-480 KPLGLGSVTCKVNA
+480 KPLGLGSVTCSVSS
-494 VEERKIM
+494 VEERKIV
-501 LKQSKVSYDV
+501 LEDSQLNYGVS
-511 ASYDYSNIT
+511 SYDYSNVT
-520 YGNVGFSASVQK
+520 YESAGLSLYVKK
-532 EFEKIAGLNSVPKK
+532 EFEKIAGLKAVPKQ
-546 YDICYPKTTS
+546 YEICYPKTTS
-556 DYDHGFEWFQNNHG
+556 DNDHGFEWFQTNHNSKIA
-570 GRSIPDSRKEMK
+570 RSREEMK
-582 IKSALPKILDNDISL
+582 IKLALPKILDNDISL
-597 PKTKMESRNN
+597 PQTKVERKNR
-607 NNSRNNNS
+607 NNSRNNN
-615 RINNFHDNGNRKRKN
+615 FHNNGNRKYKN